1 MNCGPPGL
9 VFNLKLETLNLKL
22 LRAGMERDL
31 VIGGDMGGTHMR
43 LALVTPEGRI
53 LHHSKAAT
61 DMRSGA
67 PDVMKRLVHQCR
79 GMMDVARGM
88 GRRVRA
94 VGLGVAGKI
103 DRREGVVL
111 FSPNLPPM
119 NGYPLA
125 EDLRRAL
132 PVPVVLENDADAF
145 GVGEA
150 LLGAGRGISNW
161 IGLTLGTGVGGCVI
175 LGGGLW
181 RGDDLGFCGEF
192 GHMVID
198 PRGPRCACGMAGC
211 LEAHASS
218 SALKQG
224 VRDAVH
230 CGRLTGGPLH
240 EACRSDTLTSELI
253 YSQACRGDELARE
266 LFRRVGWALGLAV
279 AGLFSGLGVRHAIIG
294 GGVSNGWD
302 QFIPALTESLA
313 GHCSMLG
320 PDETVIRRGELGDDA
335 ALVGSAFLAHLRI
348 SGPVDGFEASLS

>member
-1 MNCGPPGL
+1 M
-9 VFNLKLETLNLKL
+9 
-22 LRAGMERDL
+22 
-31 VIGGDMGGTHMR
+31 IGGDIGGTHMR
-43 LALVTPEGRI
+43 LALVTPDGLI
-53 LHHSKAAT
+53 LQHSRVETNVRA
-61 DMRSGA
+61 GV
-67 PDVMKRLVHQCR
+67 PDVVARLVHQCR
-79 GMMDVARGM
+79 GMLEVAQGM
-88 GRRVRA
+88 GRRVGT

-103 DRREGVVL
+103 DRHKGIVL

-132 PVPVVLENDADAF
+132 PCPVVLENDADAF

-150 LLGAGRGISNW
+150 LLGAGRGIPNW
-161 IGLTLGTGVGGCVI
+161 IGLTLGTGVGGCII
-175 LGGGLW
+175 LGGRLW

-198 PRGPRCACGMAGC
+198 PRGPPCACGMRGC

-224 VRDAVH
+224 VLDAVEA
-230 CGRLTGGPLH
+230 GRLAEGPLN
-240 EACRSDTLTSELI
+240 EACRSHTLTSELI

-279 AGLFSGLGVRHAIIG
+279 AGIFSGLGVRHAILG

-302 QFIPALTESLA
+302 QFIPALSESLA
-313 GHCSMLG
+313 RHCSMLS
-320 PDETVIRRGELGDDA
+320 PDEAVIRRGELGDEA
-335 ALVGSAFLAHLRI
+335 ALIGSALLAHLQGSDKSMR
-348 SGPVDGFEASLS
+348 SSRHYPDPLRK

>member
-1 MNCGPPGL
+1 M
-9 VFNLKLETLNLKL
+9 ESDL
-22 LRAGMERDL
+22 L
-31 VIGGDMGGTHMR
+31 IGGDIGGTHMR
-43 LALVTPEGRI
+43 LALVTPKGQI
-53 LHHSKAAT
+53 LHHSKAVT
-61 DMRSGA
+61 DVRAGA
-67 PDVMKRLVHQCR
+67 PDVVSRLLRQCR
-79 GMMDVARGM
+79 AMMDVARGT
-88 GRRVRA
+88 GSRVRA

-125 EDLRRAL
+125 EALRCAL
-132 PVPVVLENDADAF
+132 PVPVVIENDADSF

-175 LGGGLW
+175 LEGRLW

-192 GHMVID
+192 GHMVVA
-198 PRGPRCACGMAGC
+198 PRGPRCACGMMGC

-230 CGRLTGGPLH
+230 GGRLTEGPLH

-253 YSQACRGDELARE
+253 YSQACQGDELARE

-279 AGLFSGLGVRHAIIG
+279 AGLFSGLGIRHAILG

-302 QFIPALTESLA
+302 QFIPALSESLA
-313 GHCSMLG
+313 AHCSMLG

-335 ALVGSAFLAHLRI
+335 AVVGSAFLAHLKVL
-348 SGPVDGFEASLS
+348 GPLDDF